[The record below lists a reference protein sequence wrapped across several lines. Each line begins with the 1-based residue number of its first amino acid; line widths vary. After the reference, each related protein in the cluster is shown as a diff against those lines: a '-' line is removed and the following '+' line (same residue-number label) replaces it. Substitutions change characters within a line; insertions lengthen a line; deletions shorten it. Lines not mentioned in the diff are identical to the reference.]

1 MNKLQ
6 QLNWPL
12 IVGMGALA
20 LLWPFMNFSGL
31 MDTIGRPAGPLLVI
45 ALTTL
50 AWLVAVLAAKVRQPI
65 ATLVFTGLL
74 YGAFALIFS
83 AVFAESGAGPF
94 ARPAVLPIA
103 IPAILGFNALWGA
116 ITGLVAQHLQ
126 QRPAA

>member
-1 MNKLQ
+1 MNKVQ

-12 IVGMGALA
+12 IAGMGALA

-45 ALTTL
+45 ALTTVV
-50 AWLVAVLAAKVRQPI
+50 WLVAALAAKVRRPL

-83 AVFAESGAGPF
+83 AVFAENGAGPF

-103 IPAILGFNALWGA
+103 IPTILAANALWGA
-116 ITGLVAQHLQ
+116 LTGLVAQHLQ
-126 QRPAA
+126 QRPTP